1 MKEGSISTIKEL
13 QDMLMEKNRL
23 HIDIILNIINH
34 IAKEILYR
42 VAYGENRGE

>member
-13 QDMLMEKNRL
+13 QDMLMEENRL
-23 HIDIILNIINH
+23 HIILNIINH
-34 IAKEILYR
+34 IAKENLYR